1 MIWVPGGLFKAGL
14 VQRVHLGHVFGVGR
28 HEEPQS
34 V

>member
-14 VQRVHLGHVFGVGR
+14 MQRAHLGHVFGVGR
-28 HEEPQS
+28 REELQS